1 MAELSRL
8 QHAICEVLHEEGKP
22 LTRLEIIKRI
32 ANKDTRATQP
42 VISNHVL
49 EELISAKII
58 TPYADDADDKEATA
72 QVRYILVDAAD
83 A

>member
-1 MAELSRL
+1 MVELSRL

-32 ANKDTRATQP
+32 ANKDTLATQP

-58 TPYADDADDKEATA
+58 KLYTDDAADKESTA
-72 QVRYILVDAAD
+72 QVRYILADEVDA
-83 A
+83 